1 MALNQEQH
9 TSLVFRLTMER
20 VSKLL
25 GIPISDLI
33 RQACNDVVI
42 MPREERKKLAI
53 ESYEDLENFYR
64 IYLQTI
70 AFGE

>member
-9 TSLVFRLTMER
+9 TCLVFRLAVER
-20 VSKLL
+20 VSKLSGL
-25 GIPISDLI
+25 SISELI

-42 MPREERKKLAI
+42 MPREEREKLAI
-53 ESYEDLENFYR
+53 ESYEDLQNFHR